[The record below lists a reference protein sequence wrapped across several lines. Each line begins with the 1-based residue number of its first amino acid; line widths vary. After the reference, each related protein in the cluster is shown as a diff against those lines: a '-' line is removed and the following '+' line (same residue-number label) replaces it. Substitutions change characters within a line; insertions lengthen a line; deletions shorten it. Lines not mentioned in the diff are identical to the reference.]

1 MSTPVPSASNEHPT
15 QLVRERE
22 AASGWR
28 TENSVQQLGG
38 FSLLA
43 FTLFNILRIIT
54 SRGPGF
60 ANEVSMAQMSQF
72 LSIYPV
78 LLLGLILIFSTPNA
92 IKTRGF
98 WLGITRWL
106 VLLVTIVFLSFVPLA
121 FYHRSA
127 ILNQSARQQSNLK
140 AALEKRKNDILKTFQ
155 GISNPD
161 EFRRVLTS
169 LPEVRNVNIPATQTA
184 DQIRRDIKLGID
196 RAITREI
203 QLFKQNEQRRI
214 ISLNAITR
222 DLVMGSLLAGGTLLV
237 LAGYLHPWLTQ
248 AGRGLLPFNPFKKVA
263 SLGAT
268 QATGAKATRQTP
280 QRKKFSR
287 RLARYFAYLSND
299 VVNSLPRSFKR
310 SSRSRRR

>member
-1 MSTPVPSASNEHPT
+1 MSTPVPTAPNEDPT
-15 QLVRERE
+15 QLVRAKE
-22 AASGWR
+22 AESGWR
-28 TENSVQQLGG
+28 IENSVQQLGG

-43 FTLFNILRIIT
+43 FALFNILRIII

-60 ANEVSMAQMSQF
+60 ANEASMAQMSQF

-78 LLLGLILIFSTPNA
+78 LLLGLILTFSTPNA
-92 IKTRGF
+92 TKTRGF

-106 VLLVTIVFLSFVPLA
+106 VLLITIVFLSFVPLA

-140 AALEKRKNDILKTFQ
+140 AVLEKRKNDILTRFQ
-155 GISNPD
+155 GISSPD

-169 LPEVRNVNIPATQTA
+169 LPEVRNVDIPATQTA
-184 DQIRRDIKLGID
+184 EQIRRDIRSGID

-203 QLFKQNEQRRI
+203 QRFKENEQRRI
-214 ISLNAITR
+214 TSLNAITR
-222 DLVMGSLLAGGTLLV
+222 DLVMGSLLAGGTLTI
-237 LAGYLHPWLTQ
+237 LAVYLHPWLAQ
-248 AGRGLLPFNPFKKVA
+248 AGRGLLPFKKIA

-268 QATGAKATRQTP
+268 QATGAKATRPTP
-280 QRKKFSR
+280 RRKKFTR
-287 RLARYFAYLSND
+287 RLARYLAYISHD